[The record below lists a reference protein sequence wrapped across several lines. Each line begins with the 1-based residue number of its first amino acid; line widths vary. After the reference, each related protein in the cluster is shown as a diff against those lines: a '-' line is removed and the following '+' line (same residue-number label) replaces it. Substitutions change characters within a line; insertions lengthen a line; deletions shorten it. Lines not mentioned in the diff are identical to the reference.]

1 MTKIILADDHAYVRR
16 GLKDI
21 LTETGTMEV
30 IGEAGTIDELGD
42 LVRRITADIVILDLT
57 MAGRNAI
64 DTIEVLKRQF
74 PQLKIV
80 VLTMHAEEDYALR
93 AFRAGADGYLTK
105 ETAPEQLVQAVNKAM
120 SGGKYV
126 SPSFAEK
133 LVAGLQSEPAS
144 SPHELLTERERTV
157 MLMLAR
163 GARIKEIAQ
172 EMGLSAKTVTTY
184 RTRILGKMNFR
195 TNADLTTYAHKHG
208 LI

>member
-30 IGEAGTIDELGD
+30 IGEAGTIEELGE
-42 LVRRITADIVILDLT
+42 LVRRIAADIVILDLT

-64 DTIEVLKRQF
+64 DAIEVLKRQF

-105 ETAPEQLVQAVNKAM
+105 ETAPEQLVQAVHKAM

-133 LVAGLQSEPAS
+133 LVAGLQSDSATL
-144 SPHELLTERERTV
+144 PHELLTDRERNV

-163 GARIKEIAQ
+163 GERIKEIAQ

-184 RTRILGKMNFR
+184 RTRILAKMNFR
-195 TNADLTTYAHKHG
+195 TNADLTTYAHKHQ

>member
-21 LTETGTMEV
+21 LSETGAMEV
-30 IGEAGTIDELGD
+30 IGEAGTIDELCE
-42 LVRRITADIVILDLT
+42 LVRRVTADVVILDLT
-57 MAGRNAI
+57 MAGQNAI
-64 DTIEVLKRQF
+64 DTISVLKRDL
-74 PQLKIV
+74 PRLKIV

-105 ETAPEQLVQAVNKAM
+105 ETAPEQLVHAVQKAM

-133 LVAGLQSEPAS
+133 LVMNLQAESTSE
-144 SPHELLTERERTV
+144 PHELLNERERTV
-157 MLMLAR
+157 MVMLAR
-163 GARIKEIAQ
+163 GERIKEIAQ
-172 EMGLSAKTVTTY
+172 ELGLSAKTVTTY
-184 RTRILGKMNFR
+184 RTRILAKMNLR
-195 TNADLTTYAHKHG
+195 TNADLTTYAHKHR